1 MVNSTSIR
9 SKVTKLL
16 EDIDGAYAPNTI
28 RAYRADF
35 EEFIRFCE
43 KLRAKALPASPETI
57 AKFIDEVTQQKL
69 ASASIRRKIV
79 SIGSV
84 HRLLELADPTK
95 AGCVKLV
102 TRKMHRKLGRA
113 CKQAQPINREIL
125 EKMIRACSSKG
136 STEKLGGL
144 RDRVLLML
152 AYDTMARR
160 SELVSLRFENIEYSQ
175 SGAGIYLSKSKVDQ
189 EGKGRWL
196 PISRQTLQEVA
207 KWQRAINED
216 NGLILR
222 GLSKKS
228 ISPSLGSGQI
238 SRILKRLAE
247 KAQLPKSIC
256 RNISGHSLRVGA
268 AQDWTNKGISLP
280 QLMVLGGWEK
290 PDTVIRYIGKS
301 RVILEGLC
309 LEVSRNSRHTL

>member
-9 SKVTKLL
+9 SKVTQLL

-28 RAYRADF
+28 RAFRADF
-35 EEFIRFCE
+35 EEFVLFCE
-43 KLRAKALPASPETI
+43 KPRATALPAKPETV
-57 AKFIDEVTQQKL
+57 ANFIDEVAQQKL
-69 ASASIRRKIV
+69 TSASIRRKIV

-84 HRLLELADPTK
+84 HRLLELPDPTK
-95 AGCVKLV
+95 AGCVKLA

-113 CKQAQPINREIL
+113 CKQAQPINKEIL
-125 EKMIRACSSKG
+125 EKMIRACSS
-136 STEKLGGL
+136 TEPIEKLRAL

-160 SELVSLRFENIEYSQ
+160 SELVSLRFEDIEQSQ
-175 SGAGIYLSKSKVDQ
+175 SSSGIYLRKSKVDQ

-196 PISRQTLQEVA
+196 PISKQTLQEVG
-207 KWQRAINED
+207 KWRRAINAD
-216 NGLILR
+216 DGFILR

-228 ISPSLGSGQI
+228 VSPSLGSGQV

-247 KAQLPKSIC
+247 KAQLPKSIS

-290 PDTVIRYIGKS
+290 PDTVIRYISKS
-301 RVILEGLC
+301 RIQLERLD
-309 LEVSRNSRHTL
+309 L